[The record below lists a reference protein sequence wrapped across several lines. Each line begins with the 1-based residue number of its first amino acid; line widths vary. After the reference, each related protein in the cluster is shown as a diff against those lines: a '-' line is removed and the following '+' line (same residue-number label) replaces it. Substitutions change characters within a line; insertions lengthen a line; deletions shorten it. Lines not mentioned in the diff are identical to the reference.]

1 MSDAPSSGFGK
12 FVPGFEFLQNLAG
25 QAAGGVA
32 QGIGQNIPQLPNLGN
47 WVAPTFNVEDLEKRI
62 EELKAV
68 HFWLDQNAKALG
80 ATIQA
85 LEVQKMTL
93 STLKSMNFS
102 MGDVANALK
111 IKAADT
117 LAGFTSGAAPAAA
130 PPQFAGL
137 EIPPRTYGA
146 TATPAAPEP
155 EAAAEP
161 VAAPRKAPA
170 KTRAKPKAAGA
181 PAAGGVVDPVQWWG
195 ALSQQFQQIASTAMK
210 DVAKQTALDTTRQ
223 VASGLTDQALKTATG
238 MAGKAARSI
247 GGTVARN
254 VGAAAGAVDDVLR
267 DGRPDRTGKVVA
279 AHADGQRDAAPARE
293 PARGVG
299 HQRCKG
305 GRGAE
310 QADEQALRQAEL
322 PQVGGGAG
330 GDEAQA
336 EADRTTEHRHH
347 DAVAVRQLAHQDA
360 ADTEADHGQRVGQR
374 GVATVYAELGLDA
387 WQHHRDRV
395 HAHAA
400 QRHERERDE
409 QPPPR
414 VG

>member
-32 QGIGQNIPQLPNLGN
+32 QGIGQNIPQMPNLGH

-68 HFWLDQNAKALG
+68 HFWLDQNSKALG

-117 LAGFTSGAAPAAA
+117 LASFTGAAPAAA
-130 PPQFAGL
+130 PAQFAGL
-137 EIPPRTYGA
+137 EIPARTYGKA
-146 TATPAAPEP
+146 PAAEAGQEAEPEEEAEAPEPAPSSKVRKTAPAAP
-155 EAAAEP
+155 
-161 VAAPRKAPA
+161 
-170 KTRAKPKAAGA
+170 
-181 PAAGGVVDPVQWWG
+181 PAAGGVVDPMQWWG
-195 ALSQQFQQIASTAMK
+195 AISQQFQHIASNAMK

-223 VASGLTDQALKTATG
+223 VATGLTDQAVKAATG

-254 VGAAAGAVDDVLR
+254 VGTAAGMGRAAARAV
-267 DGRPDRTGKVVA
+267 TGPAKK
-279 AHADGQRDAAPARE
+279 AAPRPAARKAPTRA
-293 PARGVG
+293 PAAKAPTRAPAAQPMAAGDWTLPTAFFPG
-299 HQRCKG
+299 FAALQPTTAPPAKPKAAAKKG
-305 GRGAE
+305 GVRKTAT
-310 QADEQALRQAEL
+310 
-322 PQVGGGAG
+322 PQP
-330 GDEAQA
+330 
-336 EADRTTEHRHH
+336 
-347 DAVAVRQLAHQDA
+347 A
-360 ADTEADHGQRVGQR
+360 ARKT
-374 GVATVYAELGLDA
+374 
-387 WQHHRDRV
+387 
-395 HAHAA
+395 AA
-400 QRHERERDE
+400 AKSTRRR
-409 QPPPR
+409 
-414 VG
+414 